1 MGKKEEKNCCVLTLP
16 LCPEKWQIDIIEK
29 RFRLGEMLYNSLL
42 GNRLKAY
49 RNLAETKHYRQIEN
63 RIYDCLKSGDKKGLD
78 AANKERKSM
87 LKEAGITKFGFSN
100 QMTEMYKCF
109 NKQIG
114 SHIAQALSDTAW
126 IAFEKMLFGKGKKVH
141 FKKRGSLNSISNKNA
156 NTNMKYLGNYFK
168 WMDIEIKVRKPKTDY
183 EFEIL
188 KLPIRRYRVV
198 KKWLKNKFRYY
209 LQITFEGKPPK
220 KEKRTVGVGR
230 VGLDIGTQ
238 SVAIASNTDVK
249 LLELADKVNKNDRK
263 LKLLQR
269 KMDRS
274 RRSTNPDNFNED
286 GTIKRGVKLNWVE
299 SNHYKRLRGKVRELH
314 RKNADIRKYQHTCL
328 ANYVLSLGTEI
339 YVETMNYSALQ
350 RRSTKTEKNDKGKF
364 KRKKRF
370 GKSLANKAPAMFLTI
385 LDLKLKMEGYEG
397 LNKVN
402 TWTYKASQYDHL
414 SQQYNKK
421 KLSKRKHDLANGDV
435 VQRDLYS
442 AFLLMCANKTL
453 NHQDDN
459 LCNKFYDNFKF
470 LHDQE
475 VQRLVGVKEPK
486 LSSFGY

>member
-328 ANYVLSLGTEI
+328 ANYVLSLGT
-339 YVETMNYSALQ
+339 
-350 RRSTKTEKNDKGKF
+350 F
-364 KRKKRF
+364 
-370 GKSLANKAPAMFLTI
+370 
-385 LDLKLKMEGYEG
+385 
-397 LNKVN
+397 
-402 TWTYKASQYDHL
+402 
-414 SQQYNKK
+414 QYN
-421 KLSKRKHDLANGDV
+421 
-435 VQRDLYS
+435 
-442 AFLLMCANKTL
+442 FC
-453 NHQDDN
+453 
-459 LCNKFYDNFKF
+459 FY
-470 LHDQE
+470 
-475 VQRLVGVKEPK
+475 
-486 LSSFGY
+486 